1 MEIKV
6 ILLLTAISI
15 IDAGLLNTA
24 YYPKSFYGGFSYS
37 PSYDAL
43 RNYNTAKYYAKKSY
57 DLARLNAG
65 IYGLGNGFYG
75 FRYGTLL
82 QPPFLGYNTQPL
94 LPSVGQGYQKQ
105 YIQPNIPPP
114 VFPTSNSYVP
124 KSIGGPYSQ
133 SYAFGKGYAYSK
145 NIFDAGPY
153 LQYPKVV
160 LPAPNFVTPPVP
172 ISKVTPI
179 VLGPGFSPYTP
190 GYQYSY
196 FIKGPPVYKG
206 TPLNTFTGYDSIYG
220 TRYNKFPPKLPA
232 IGSKIIPPYKGF
244 PVGGVSIVKD
254 PFQFNP
260 NYGVRFDDYRSR
272 QLVQTNRDPPWNNFP
287 SSPVLGNAGYSL
299 IPPVGDFSA
308 VAPSYEYY
316 TDPFNEYA
324 ARSDNDAA
332 RSDNNAARSDN
343 ELARSFKYD
352 ESTKKASD
360 KPDLVAHGST
370 ESKDST
376 REIESSSKTE

>member
-1 MEIKV
+1 MVKFTALGVRMEIKV

-37 PSYDAL
+37 PSYDAH

-65 IYGLGNGFYG
+65 IYGLEMVFMALGMEPFYNLR
-75 FRYGTLL
+75 FSDIIHNRYYPQL
-82 QPPFLGYNTQPL
+82 
-94 LPSVGQGYQKQ
+94 VKD
-105 YIQPNIPPP
+105 I
-114 VFPTSNSYVP
+114 
-124 KSIGGPYSQ
+124 KS
-133 SYAFGKGYAYSK
+133 
-145 NIFDAGPY
+145 NIFN
-153 LQYPKVV
+153 
-160 LPAPNFVTPPVP
+160 PASIHLYFQQAIPTFLRALVAP
-172 ISKVTPI
+172 IRRAMHLDLDSVHTHLGINIHISSKVHQLT
-179 VLGPGFSPYTP
+179 
-190 GYQYSY
+190 
-196 FIKGPPVYKG
+196 KG

-232 IGSKIIPPYKGF
+232 IGSKILPPYKGF

-308 VAPSYEYY
+308 GAPSYEYY

-360 KPDLVAHGST
+360 KPDLVAHGSI
-370 ESKDST
+370 ESKAEDMR
-376 REIESSSKTE
+376 REFESSSKTE